1 MKIPKENRQREKFL
15 LLLKDIR
22 QKKGIRQVDLAEQ
35 LDVPQSFISKY
46 ESGDRQLDILELRRI
61 CELLGITLNDFVQQ
75 LEKNINETEWHFFE
89 APKELLG
96 ECTFD

>member
-75 LEKNINETEWHFFE
+75 LEKNINETE
-89 APKELLG
+89 
-96 ECTFD
+96 